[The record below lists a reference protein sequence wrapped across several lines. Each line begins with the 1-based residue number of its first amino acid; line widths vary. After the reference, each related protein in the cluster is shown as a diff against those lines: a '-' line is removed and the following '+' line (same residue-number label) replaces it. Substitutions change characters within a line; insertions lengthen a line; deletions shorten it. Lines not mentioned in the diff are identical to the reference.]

1 MNILKKFLIVISV
14 ILVVILTPVLTGIFM
29 GIGLTFLA
37 AVFIAVLFSD
47 ILVFITRNK

>member
-14 ILVVILTPVLTGIFM
+14 ILVVMLTPALTGIFM

-37 AVFIAVLFSD
+37 AVFVAVIFSD
-47 ILVFITRNK
+47 ILVFLTRKR

>member
-14 ILVVILTPVLTGIFM
+14 ILVVMLTPALTGIFM

-37 AVFIAVLFSD
+37 AVFIAVTFSD
-47 ILVFITRNK
+47 ILVFLTRKR